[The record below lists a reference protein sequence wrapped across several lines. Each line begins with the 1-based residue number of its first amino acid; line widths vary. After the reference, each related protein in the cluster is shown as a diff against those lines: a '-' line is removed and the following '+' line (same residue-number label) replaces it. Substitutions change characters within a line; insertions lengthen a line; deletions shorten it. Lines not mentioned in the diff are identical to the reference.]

1 MTVGLTPD
9 EGEGL
14 EASALEDSAL
24 EASATGVSSLTPDAV
39 IPGQRHLHDSSDG
52 HLDHVPSAPY
62 EESDTK
68 LDHEDVVAPKGPV
81 GPELGDTTDTRR
93 ELREARRLRRRT
105 LWLCA
110 GVLALCLG
118 LTALTVD
125 LARSRPMPGSS
136 GATISVSAPHD
147 HPSFHRSTLGDLSP
161 RGGTS

>member
-14 EASALEDSAL
+14 DV
-24 EASATGVSSLTPDAV
+24 SATEVAAHTTDVV
-39 IPGQRHLHDSSDG
+39 IQRQRHLPDLSDG
-52 HLDHVPSAPY
+52 RLDHVAPAPDD
-62 EESDTK
+62 ELDAM
-68 LDHEDVVAPKGPV
+68 LDHEHAGASNDPV
-81 GPELGDTTDTRR
+81 IPESGDSPDTRR

-125 LARSRPMPGSS
+125 LARSRPMPGS
-136 GATISVSAPHD
+136 AAAMIRVAAPHSS
-147 HPSFHRSTLGDLSP
+147 PFVHRSTPGDLSP